1 MSHKIISI
9 RVKQVSKKSVRTTID
24 VEYGDAVAKFK
35 MEELGK
41 LISSLNPQ
49 AMVEIELLH
58 YNNISNTWMVMCSY
72 YADENRFVKH

>member
-49 AMVEIELLH
+49 AMVEIELLL